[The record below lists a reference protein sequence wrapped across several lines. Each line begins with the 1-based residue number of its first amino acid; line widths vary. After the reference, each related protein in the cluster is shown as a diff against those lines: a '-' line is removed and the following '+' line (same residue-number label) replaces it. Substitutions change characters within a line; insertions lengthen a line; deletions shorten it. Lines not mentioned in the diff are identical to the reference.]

1 MQKPRLSFFREQRTP
16 LILLVAALVLPFII
30 GAIEGSSPAAVW
42 TNQGSISKFVEGL
55 GIEIFI
61 LALYALSFDL
71 IFGVTGLLSF
81 GHAMFFAVGAYL
93 TGIAI
98 KTFGLPLYAVIGC
111 VFVAA
116 VLQAV
121 LFGLVL
127 PRVKGIT
134 FALVTLGM
142 ASVFHIVVMSSDVA
156 SYTGGDVG
164 LQGVIIPVFINPAIE
179 RLRFYFIAL
188 VILFLTYWL
197 YKVFVSSPTGR
208 VCVAIR
214 ENEGR
219 AKMLGYNTF
228 KFKLAALTLA
238 SITAAFAGTLHA
250 LYQPVI
256 SPTIADLG
264 FTVTALLIVLIG
276 GVGTLSG
283 AIVGAL
289 VYRLLDFV
297 LRRFIGASASL
308 VTGAIY
314 VAFVLFIPYGIMGTW
329 YLKKWQ
335 WKDGIQRLL
344 HMFQVKTGE
353 SAVKPDEGK

>member
-1 MQKPRLSFFREQRTP
+1 MQKTRLSFIRDQRSAMLL
-16 LILLVAALVLPFII
+16 LIAALVLPFII

-42 TNQGSISKFVEGL
+42 QNQGSISKFVEGL

-93 TGIAI
+93 TGIAL
-98 KTFGLPLYAVIGC
+98 KTLTLPLYAVIGL

-116 VLQAV
+116 ILQAL

-134 FALVTLGM
+134 FTLVTLGM

-156 SYTGGDVG
+156 KYTGGDVG
-164 LQGVIIPVFINPAIE
+164 LQGVIVPAIINPANE
-179 RLRFYFIAL
+179 RLRFYVVAML
-188 VILFLTYWL
+188 ILFLTYLL
-197 YKVFVSSPTGR
+197 YKVFVNSPTGR

-228 KFKLAALTLA
+228 KFKLAALILA

-250 LYQPVI
+250 LYQPIV
-256 SPTIADLG
+256 SPTVADLG

-283 AIVGAL
+283 AIVGA
-289 VYRLLDFV
+289 VIYRVLDFV
-297 LRRFIGASASL
+297 LRRYIGASASL

-314 VAFVLFIPYGIMGTW
+314 VAFVLFIPYGIVGT
-329 YLKKWQ
+329 YRLKKWQ
-335 WKDGIQRLL
+335 WKEGSQRLL
-344 HMFQVKTGE
+344 NLFQVKTDQ
-353 SAVKPDEGK
+353 KPE